1 MSFVPVKKDG
11 KQALYR
17 ILVTFVSGD
26 HRSVP
31 DTIRTSLNLEKITQ
45 SFNIL
50 KENYNGVEV
59 PSEEINPLHW
69 DADLEDILEVT
80 RTPDGTIYC
89 LIRFYIE
96 A

>member
-1 MSFVPVKKDG
+1 MNKDG
-11 KQALYR
+11 KQPLYR

-31 DTIRTSLNLEKITQ
+31 DTIRTSLNLEKITD
-45 SFNIL
+45 SFKIV
-50 KENYNGVEV
+50 KEIYNGVEV

-69 DADLEDILEVT
+69 NTPREDILEVIK
-80 RTPDGTIYC
+80 TPDGSIYC
-89 LIRFYIE
+89 LIRIYIE